1 MAEVHRRKLKDIN
14 RLVRAGLTASSTAK
28 IMQML
33 GAPAMDIEELAH
45 LKLYSETLPKA
56 GEFPYTSQTRFLHFL
71 WDLFDKLP
79 LCLSVPFS
87 IPFRRLLAENMFA
100 CGGKG
105 LIAEENVRFNFPQLL
120 TVGEGVFLNR
130 GVFLDTK
137 GGVEIGDFVALAE
150 DVTVFTHN
158 HSEQSHIE
166 RTYGAVT
173 VEPYAKVYAGA
184 VLLPGVTVGK
194 EAIVAAHSVVSKDVP
209 PGMVVAGT
217 PAKVIR
223 ERHSDGRHEHELDH
237 VWLF

>member
-1 MAEVHRRKLKDIN
+1 MAEVHRKKLRTIS
-14 RLVRAGLTASSTAK
+14 RIIRSGLTATATAE
-28 IMQML
+28 IMRLL
-33 GAPAMDIEELAH
+33 GAPSMEIEELEH
-45 LKLYSETLPKA
+45 LRLYSETLPKA
-56 GEFPYTSQTRFLHFL
+56 GEFPYTEQTRFLHFL

-100 CGGKG
+100 DGGRG
-105 LIAEENVRFNFPQLL
+105 VVVEENVRFNFPQLL
-120 TVGEGVFLNR
+120 TLGENVFLNR

-137 GGVEIGDFVALAE
+137 GGVSIGDYAALAE
-150 DVTVFTHN
+150 DVTVFTH
-158 HSEQSHIE
+158 SHGEASHVE
-166 RTYGAVT
+166 RTYAGVT

-184 VLLPGVTVGK
+184 VLLPGVTVGR
-194 EAIVAAHSVVSKDVP
+194 EAIVAANAVVSHDVE

-223 ERHSDGRHEHELDH
+223 ERRSQGHHGPDLDH